1 MSGVP
6 TMGHLAR
13 EAALLRER
21 IPLGDPALR
30 QRIGLY
36 GTGFLG
42 RWAVDH
48 LRSLGMEPVVCF
60 DSDPQKQGGTF
71 RGIPVS
77 AFPDASREPP
87 DAVLI
92 TARHAVQAIAPML
105 ERQGIAACPFDGW
118 YVAHRFAA
126 FEAVHDALLADD
138 YSRRSLRAVLHAML
152 TGRREALHAV
162 VERDPYF
169 CLPQFTN
176 PGREH
181 YVDAGAFVG
190 DSVERFIWANG
201 GAFKKIW
208 AFEPFERPFQALR
221 VRTRRLIA
229 EWALEEGAIVPVQ
242 AALGAA
248 SGAGAAETGSG
259 QMQSAALTPS
269 GDGDVRV
276 IALDDHLEGAP
287 VTLLKADVEGMEM
300 ALLEGAANTLKRCRP
315 RLAICVY
322 HYPCDIPDI
331 AARIRSYVPE
341 YQFALRHHSSQQM
354 ETVLYGWVE

>member
-1 MSGVP
+1 MNDVL
-6 TMGHLAR
+6 TMADLAR
-13 EAALLRER
+13 EATLLRER
-21 IPLGDPALR
+21 IPLRDPFQRLR
-30 QRIGLY
+30 VGLY
-36 GTGFLG
+36 GAGFLG

-48 LRSLGMEPVVCF
+48 LRRIGIEPVICF

-71 RGIPVS
+71 RSIPVS
-77 AFPDASREPP
+77 AFPDISRELP

-92 TARHAVQAIAPML
+92 TARHAVPAIAPRL
-105 ERQGIAACPFDGW
+105 ERDGIAACPFDGW
-118 YVAHRFAA
+118 YVAHRFA
-126 FEAVHDALLADD
+126 EYEVLHDTLFADE
-138 YSRRSLRAVLHAML
+138 YSRRTLRAVLHAML
-152 TGRREALHAV
+152 TGTPEALRFV
-162 VERDPYF
+162 VEREPYF

-181 YVDAGAFVG
+181 YVDAGAFTG
-190 DSVERFIWANG
+190 DSVERFIWVNG

-208 AFEPFERPFQALR
+208 AFEPFERPFRALR
-221 VRTRRLIA
+221 VRTRRLLS
-229 EWALEEGAIVPVQ
+229 EWALEEGDIVPVQ

-248 SGAGAAETGSG
+248 SGSGAAEMAGG
-259 QMQSAALTPS
+259 QMQSAALTAS
-269 GDGDVRV
+269 EGGAVRV
-276 IALDDHLEGAP
+276 IALDDHLEGGT

-300 ALLEGAANTLKRCRP
+300 ALLEGAANTIARCKP

-322 HYPCDIPDI
+322 HYPCDILDI